1 MQNALLGRLDERD
14 RALFERCLDHARS
27 RRRSRAVWT
36 TLTHLGGTLCSLT
49 AALLPLL
56 FLDGAIHQAAQ
67 HALAT
72 LVISHVGVQM
82 VKRSV
87 SRPRPSR
94 AGGWSALVAEPDRFS
109 FPSGHSCAAMAVAF
123 SYAQSFPAFAPF
135 LLALAVMVGAS
146 RIFLGVHYPGDVVAG
161 QLIAI
166 ATAMLI

>member
-1 MQNALLGRLDERD
+1 MHNTILLQLDQRD
-14 RALFERCLDHARS
+14 RALFAKCLDHARS

-36 TLTHLGGTLCSLT
+36 TLTHLGGTLCSLS
-49 AALLPLL
+49 AALLPLF
-56 FLDGAIHQAAQ
+56 FLDGAIALAAR

-72 LVISHVGVQM
+72 LVVSHVGVQM

-123 SYAQSFPAFAPF
+123 SYALAFPVVAPA
-135 LLALAVMVGAS
+135 LVTLAVLVGAS

-166 ATAMLI
+166 ATAVLI